1 LKANSDYE
9 GIFVLFSKNGSV
21 KLDLDFSFELSFQY
35 RVTDGNF
42 LNFVFELLNIDH
54 QFNKLEI
61 TGGFIEQYL
70 AKQIVYFRKTINTA
84 LNAKLTLLLKEVF
97 GKINSILENQIEVPG
112 FNSNLAIKFLE
123 EPIFTEDFFEID
135 LSVEFQDKVK
145 RLKFLQN
152 PIEKIAFK
160 DLTLDL
166 DPEIKDQLR
175 ISLDKNLMND
185 FASVGVKSML
195 NLTITNDVIPKEF
208 PFKLNT
214 LYFQALLP
222 EMYERYPNKDLVI
235 YIGFDSYPLFN
246 LNSTDTSVDTNIIL
260 NIAFSLV
267 EDPNNILLSLSTN
280 SCINIILDSS
290 KEDDAIHFSVNKVEM
305 QDVMIIISVF
315 DDLSPDQMKQNMN
328 TFFASLIYFVNNYLR
343 IYPIKVPVIAG
354 VHVEK
359 INLNVIEDKY
369 LQVKLK
375 PALK

>member
-1 LKANSDYE
+1 MKANSDYE